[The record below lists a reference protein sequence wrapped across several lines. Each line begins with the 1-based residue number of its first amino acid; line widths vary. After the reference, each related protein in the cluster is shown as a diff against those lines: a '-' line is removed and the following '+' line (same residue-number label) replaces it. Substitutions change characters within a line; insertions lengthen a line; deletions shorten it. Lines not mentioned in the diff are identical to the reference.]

1 MNLEWKAAELYEFVK
16 QYNKLDELNV
26 YTDIED
32 NALLLCFDININ
44 PSKSEEIRNHIIQKC
59 REKFSWFNI
68 KGCSEL
74 GDVTFVD
81 GVTLKSPNQ
90 NCKIYR
96 YEIIIN
102 NDLKG

>member
-16 QYNKLDELNV
+16 QYNKSDELNV

-59 REKFSWFNI
+59 REKFSWFSI
-68 KGCSEL
+68 KDCSEH
-74 GDVTFVD
+74 GDITYVD
-81 GVTLKSPNQ
+81 GTIPSKPNP
-90 NCKIYR
+90 NWKTYR
-96 YEIIIN
+96 YPIVIN
-102 NDLKG
+102 NV